1 MSEPSEKQI
10 TITVK
15 LFSLFCSFA
24 GKEANRYFFEMNIP
38 EGITGA
44 GVSSLLKIPDRIP
57 RIILINGMVKE
68 EGYLLQEGDEMSILP
83 FIEGG

>member
-1 MSEPSEKQI
+1 MSEPPEKQV

-15 LFSLFCSFA
+15 LFSFFCSFA
-24 GKEANRYFFEMNIP
+24 GKEENRYFFEMNIP
-38 EGITGA
+38 EGVTGA
-44 GVSSLLKIPDRIP
+44 KVASLLKIPERLP
-57 RIILINGMVKE
+57 KVVLINGTVKE

>member
-1 MSEPSEKQI
+1 MTDASGKEI

-15 LFSLFCSFA
+15 LFSYFCSFS
-24 GKEANRYFFEMNIP
+24 GKEGNRVFFEMKIP

-44 GVSSLLKIPDRIP
+44 AVSSLLKIPDHLP
-57 RIILINGMVKE
+57 KVVLINGGVKE

>member
-1 MSEPSEKQI
+1 MTESPEKQI

-15 LFSLFCSFA
+15 LFSYFCAFA
-24 GKEANRYFFEMNIP
+24 GKEENRYFFEMKIP
-38 EGITGA
+38 EGVTGA
-44 GVSSLLKIPDRIP
+44 KVSSLLKIPDRIP